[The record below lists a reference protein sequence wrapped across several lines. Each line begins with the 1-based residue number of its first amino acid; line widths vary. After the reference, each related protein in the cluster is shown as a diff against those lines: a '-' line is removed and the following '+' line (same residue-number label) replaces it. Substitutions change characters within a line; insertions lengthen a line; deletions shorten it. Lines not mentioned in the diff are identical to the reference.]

1 MPAMA
6 GVVPAAA
13 AGQYEQGYER
23 DVRVE
28 FDGNNRG
35 DDTVRT
41 ERHGS
46 QLSITLKRI
55 DTAIMLHLRNHV
67 RPVIVSNGQQ
77 IIVPIEYANAE
88 RWKQARKD
96 GYIRDKNGKLQV
108 PIILFRRTSIKRNA
122 LTNPVNKYVDRT
134 FVTGWNRYNT
144 YDKFAV
150 LNRIVPSRELVSVK
164 MPDYVDLAYDFLVWT
179 DYVEQ
184 MNDVLE
190 MVNFEMDEYW
200 GDRENFKFRVKVED
214 YTTETD
220 IPSEGDRVIR
230 TTFQM
235 KVSAYLLPE
244 TMMHLDKGIQATDQ
258 LRYSRKKVVIF
269 QEVEGSTFRGGSTVR
284 EEWPN
289 AGSGSGLV

>member
-1 MPAMA
+1 
-6 GVVPAAA
+6 
-13 AGQYEQGYER
+13 
-23 DVRVE
+23 
-28 FDGNNRG
+28 
-35 DDTVRT
+35 
-41 ERHGS
+41 
-46 QLSITLKRI
+46 
-55 DTAIMLHLRNHV
+55 
-67 RPVIVSNGQQ
+67 
-77 IIVPIEYANAE
+77 
-88 RWKQARKD
+88 
-96 GYIRDKNGKLQV
+96 
-108 PIILFRRTSIKRNA
+108 
-122 LTNPVNKYVDRT
+122 
-134 FVTGWNRYNT
+134 
-144 YDKFAV
+144 
-150 LNRIVPSRELVSVK
+150 
-164 MPDYVDLAYDFLVWT
+164 
-179 DYVEQ
+179 
-184 MNDVLE
+184 

-200 GDRENFKFRVKVED
+200 GDRGNFKFRVKVED